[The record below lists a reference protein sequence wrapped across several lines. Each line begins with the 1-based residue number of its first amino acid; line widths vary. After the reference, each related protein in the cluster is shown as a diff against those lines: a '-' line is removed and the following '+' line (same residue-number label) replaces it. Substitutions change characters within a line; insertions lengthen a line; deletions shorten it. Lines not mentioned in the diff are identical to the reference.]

1 MFDVTERSWIPPGS
15 VRNFLLDPVVFVPR
29 PALVR
34 RRHRAR
40 NHTRP
45 KPAQGVG
52 TASSRREATDAWRQ
66 VSCRREATDAWRQV
80 SCISN
85 ITDAWRHVSFWLEV
99 TGIYRQVSSRV
110 YTTDA

>member
-66 VSCRREATDAWRQV
+66 VSC
-80 SCISN
+80 ISN